1 MCIRD
6 SSLSLSGWAMLNYTL
21 GRYSCLQPSNC
32 GRVVRTVTSVIST
45 VERCP
50 DSGNVSLLR
59 ICNPGC
65 LFTLQYRQASPKRC
79 GATICCCFSHHSVP
93 FQTIFFF
100 FTLLCILFV
109 CKLLTRSL
117 VYVIVANLVFVLV
130 CNPSYQVSTQNVDS
144 AAGTLEHL

>member
-1 MCIRD
+1 MYLCCGYVI
-6 SSLSLSGWAMLNYTL
+6 L
-21 GRYSCLQPSNC
+21 GVY
-32 GRVVRTVTSVIST
+32 
-45 VERCP
+45 
-50 DSGNVSLLR
+50 LLYNIDR
-59 ICNPGC
+59 LRQSAAVLPFAAVFPITRF
-65 LFTLQYRQASPKRC
+65 LFRR
-79 GATICCCFSHHSVP
+79 F
-93 FQTIFFF
+93 FFF